1 MRLKVTPNVG
11 PRYWAA
17 ILVASMCGT
26 NLGDTIPD
34 VFKMS
39 ADSGLIMLAFMFAL
53 LMSAERAT
61 VRGSEAFYW
70 IAILVVRAA
79 ATNIADYS
87 IDQAHLTYLNVIAT
101 LVLLFSGILVL
112 QHRSKS
118 KQIKGTLPPTGAFY
132 WLTMLLAGSLGTVI
146 GDALGHSF
154 NSVQIGVPI
163 SASIATLALLL
174 IWTTRTRMDWLG
186 ATSYW
191 GAVVGVRWWGTNVGD
206 VLAFFLSLVPSTSIT
221 GSALA
226 ILLLTWRASPTGSTG
241 LARSSRG
248 RET

>member
-1 MRLKVTPNVG
+1 MHLKVTPNVG

-26 NLGDTIPD
+26 NLGDIIPD

-39 ADSGLIMLAFMFAL
+39 AGAGLVMLAFMFVL
-53 LMSAERAT
+53 LVSVERASA
-61 VRGSEAFYW
+61 RGSEAFYW

-87 IDQAHLTYLNVIAT
+87 IEQAHLTYLNVIVGLA
-101 LVLLFSGILVL
+101 LLFIGLLVL
-112 QHRSKS
+112 QRRSTP
-118 KQIKGTLPPTGAFY
+118 KQAKGALPPSGGLY

-146 GDALGHSF
+146 GDALGHAF
-154 NSVQIGVPI
+154 NSVQVGVPV
-163 SASIATLALLL
+163 SAFMATLALLL
-174 IWTTRTRMDWLG
+174 IWTARTRLGWLG

-191 GAVVGVRWWGTNVGD
+191 VTVVGVRWWGTNVGD
-206 VLAFFLSLVPSTSIT
+206 VLAFLLSLIPSAAMT

-226 ILLLTWRASPTGSTG
+226 ILLLTWRGSGTASSN

-248 RET
+248 R